1 MCLNGSKPQCQ
12 LRTHLKFSPQKA
24 ACEGLQTQMSC
35 GSVLKLD
42 CFKAFR
48 LFPQPDNEL
57 IQQVARVVPE
67 GLFST
72 CTVVLQDLLL
82 HLLHY
87 LLSQGRNY
95 SVQVKQSTSHVSQ
108 GSELGIIK
116 IINSQVTQKDVF
128 HHPVLQLTK
137 NGSVKKKDGRGWQSA
152 F

>member
-1 MCLNGSKPQCQ
+1 M
-12 LRTHLKFSPQKA
+12 
-24 ACEGLQTQMSC
+24 
-35 GSVLKLD
+35 
-42 CFKAFR
+42 
-48 LFPQPDNEL
+48 
-57 IQQVARVVPE
+57 ARVVPA

-95 SVQVKQSTSHVSQ
+95 SVQVKQSTSHVSW

-128 HHPVLQLTK
+128 HQPVLQLTK

-152 F
+152 FKKEPTEDPSSSSTNTQNASLPFLILLCTTKIND